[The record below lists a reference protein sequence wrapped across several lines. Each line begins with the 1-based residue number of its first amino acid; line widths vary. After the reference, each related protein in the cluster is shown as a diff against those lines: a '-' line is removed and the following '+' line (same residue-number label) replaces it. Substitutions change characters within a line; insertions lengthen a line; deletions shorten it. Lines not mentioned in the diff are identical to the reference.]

1 LSTKKAEQM
10 EAIIGQ
16 RIRNSR
22 IYKGL
27 SLQEVADNIGV
38 SKQMINKYELGKSVP
53 TSEKLIALSRLFNQK
68 IDYFF
73 RKPEVTIGEISFR
86 KKSKFGA
93 KKVNS
98 LKEEIRIQIENY
110 LFIENICNVSNAFEN
125 PLKNNIVREEQ
136 EVKSAVNTLRNH
148 WNIGQDAIH
157 NIIELLE
164 DNHIKVIEVDDDSQ
178 KFDGLATVID
188 DKYHIIVITKAMP
201 IERKRFT
208 LLHELGHLLLPIAD
222 LEEKQ
227 QEKFC
232 NVFASEMLLSEA
244 NLISE
249 LGNQRSRI
257 SFEELKNV
265 QEKYGISISAIV
277 YKLGEIRIMS
287 LERVKKFYQNLNFNP
302 ALKKAVEQ
310 SRYDGTEQSIRYENL
325 VYRAVSEEL
334 ISMSKASSLLEIG
347 LDELNSKLTSN
358 LR

>member
-1 LSTKKAEQM
+1 M

-22 IYKGL
+22 IHKGL
-27 SLQEVADNIGV
+27 SLQEVADSIGV
-38 SKQMINKYELGKSVP
+38 SKQMVNKYELGKSMP
-53 TSEKLIALSRLFNQK
+53 TSDKLIAISKLFNQK

-73 RKPEVTIGEISFR
+73 RKSEVVIGEISFR
-86 KKSKFGA
+86 KKSNFGV

-125 PLKNNIVREEQ
+125 PLQDYAIQEEQ
-136 EVKSAVNTLRNH
+136 DVKTAVNTLRNH

-164 DNHIKVIEVDDDSQ
+164 DNHIKVIEVDDDSK

-188 DKYHIIVITKAMP
+188 GKYHIIVITKAMP

-208 LLHELGHLLLPIAD
+208 LLHELGHLLLPIAT

-227 QEKFC
+227 QEKLC
-232 NVFASEMLLSEA
+232 NVFASEMLLSEN
-244 NLISE
+244 NLITE

-257 SFEELKNV
+257 TFEELKNV
-265 QEKYGISISAIV
+265 QEKYGMSISAIV
-277 YKLGEIRIMS
+277 YKLGETKIMS
-287 LERVKKFYQNLNFNP
+287 QERVKKFYQKLNFDA
-302 ALKKAVEQ
+302 ALKQSVEL
-310 SRYDGTEQSIRYENL
+310 SRYDGQEHSIRYENL
-325 VYRAVSEEL
+325 AYRAVSEEL
-334 ISMSKASSLLEIG
+334 ISMSKASSLLQIS